1 MRNRFGW
8 SAGIIVAAALAIAA
22 AFLPGEWLELR
33 SDASLLRIVTCHF
46 THWSHEQ
53 LAWDALAFT
62 ALGLACARRN
72 ARATYATLLASVFVI
87 PVAVL
92 AFAPE
97 VVAYRGLSG
106 LASAM
111 FALLLV
117 LERRRLTWPVVTFT
131 ILFAAKLAFEAIT
144 GGAVFANDMGNN
156 VAAVPVVHLAG
167 ALLGVIGGLQQ
178 QKKLLLL
185 APLAL
190 ASCIT
195 VPIWQ
200 SPPQRASQMGSD
212 LRNGRQKSEGLAPI
226 QAPHG
231 SP

>member
-1 MRNRFGW
+1 MKSRAGL
-8 SAGIIVAAALAIAA
+8 SAGIVVVAAAALAIAA

-33 SDASLLRIVTCHF
+33 PGASLLRILTCHF

-72 ARATYATLLASVFVI
+72 PRATHATLLTSIFVI

-117 LERRRLTWPVVTFT
+117 LEWRRLTWPVVTFAM
-131 ILFAAKLAFEAIT
+131 LFAAKLAFEAIT
-144 GGAVFANDMGNN
+144 GGAVFAHDMGDN
-156 VAAVPVVHLAG
+156 VVAVPVAHLAG
-167 ALLGVIGGLQQ
+167 ALVGVIGGLQQ
-178 QKKLLLL
+178 QRKRLHL
-185 APLAL
+185 APSRLH
-190 ASCIT
+190 
-195 VPIWQ
+195 
-200 SPPQRASQMGSD
+200 RAS
-212 LRNGRQKSEGLAPI
+212 P
-226 QAPHG
+226 
-231 SP
+231 